1 MRDSTVASTGIVGY
15 LKGRFFKYERN
26 EEPEPLV
33 YQLSDKASL
42 GSYAPSD
49 KS

>member
-1 MRDSTVASTGIVGY
+1 MASTGSVGC

-33 YQLSDKASL
+33 YQLSDKALL
-42 GSYAPSD
+42 GSYALND

>member
-1 MRDSTVASTGIVGY
+1 MASTGSVGC
-15 LKGRFFKYERN
+15 LKGRFVKYERN
-26 EEPEPLV
+26 DESEPLV